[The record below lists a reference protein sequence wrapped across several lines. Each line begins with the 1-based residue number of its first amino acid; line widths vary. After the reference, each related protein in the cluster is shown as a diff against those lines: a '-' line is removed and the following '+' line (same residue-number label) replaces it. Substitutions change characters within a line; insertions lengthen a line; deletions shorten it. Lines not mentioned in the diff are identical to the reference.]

1 MDDASSYLVPY
12 RLVPVPV
19 GEWGH
24 SATAQWAEPSV
35 EVAASLMRRVFEAP
49 DEARALGQ
57 VGRRKVLARFSL
69 DRAAAAVV
77 SELEE
82 SRLHPRPAERARRRR
97 SIVEASLVLARDP
110 TLVGCSGRGPVALVR
125 RALVRALWPHLG
137 DLHRRDDALLQG
149 LSDVERSVAELEE
162 RFAAIED
169 QHIDAPSML
178 RVS

>member
-1 MDDASSYLVPY
+1 MDDASSYLVPF

-35 EVAASLMRRVFEAP
+35 EAAASLMRRVFEAP
-49 DEARALGQ
+49 DEARTMGQ
-57 VGRRKVLARFSL
+57 IGRRKVLAPILARPRGGRCGVGAGGVSL
-69 DRAAAAVV
+69 A
-77 SELEE
+77 S
-82 SRLHPRPAERARRRR
+82 SPAERARRRR
-97 SIVEASLVLARDP
+97 SIVDASLVLARDP

-125 RALVRALWPHLG
+125 RALMRALWPQLA
-137 DLHRRDDALLQG
+137 DLRRRDDALLQG